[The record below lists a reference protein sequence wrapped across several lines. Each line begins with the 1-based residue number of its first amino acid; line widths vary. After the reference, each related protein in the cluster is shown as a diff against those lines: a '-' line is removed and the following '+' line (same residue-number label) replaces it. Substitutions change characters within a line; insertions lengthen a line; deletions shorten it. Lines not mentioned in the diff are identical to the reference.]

1 MTWEA
6 RMEEAKPD
14 FYIDG
19 AHNADGIA
27 AFLESVRNIDCSG
40 QKHLIFGVVGDK
52 QYANMAEQVLCS
64 GLFADIAVTVLATE
78 RSVSETELEQTFY
91 NEERLLQKQQ
101 KTAFFDNAAKAL
113 KWTMQNKK
121 TGDMVF
127 TAGSLYLAGQ
137 IKAELSSKI

>member
-1 MTWEA
+1 
-6 RMEEAKPD
+6 
-14 FYIDG
+14 
-19 AHNADGIA
+19 
-27 AFLESVRNIDCSG
+27 
-40 QKHLIFGVVGDK
+40 
-52 QYANMAEQVLCS
+52 MAEQVLCS